1 MDVVERSRFVSGEP
15 LLDSQ
20 DGRSSKVVNV
30 TSGTLT
36 IQFDGLGHKYSY
48 AYGPKGLAGLRHNHY
63 ALLCAIFV
71 SIGGLE
77 FGYDQGVVSGVFF
90 FWYDT
95 GLLSFTDCKRPSHER
110 LSSPL
115 ANYPTTEGNNEYVLS

>member
-1 MDVVERSRFVSGEP
+1 MPDDPRADSEPVVECSPFDIGEESLLNSQLRGTSRI
-15 LLDSQ
+15 
-20 DGRSSKVVNV
+20 VNI

-36 IQFDGLGHKYSY
+36 ILQNDGLGHKYSY

-77 FGYDQGVVSGVFF
+77 FGYDQGVVSGEPFLFF
-90 FWYDT
+90 DI
-95 GLLSFTDCKRPSHER
+95 LISM
-110 LSSPL
+110 
-115 ANYPTTEGNNEYVLS
+115 